1 MLNSCSNR
9 VWFVVELC
17 EPIRVIELELANFEL
32 FSNVPKQF
40 RVYAS
45 ERYVASSASSPN
57 WPQKYLVGTFEAA
70 NVRTVQKF
78 AIKDAIKETT
88 STTNTNQVDVNQ
100 SQQPN
105 SSSPSSEQSNSN
117 SHLLHNQNILM
128 YSKYVRFE
136 MLSHYGSEHYCPLS
150 LVRIFGTSISD
161 DEEAAAAAVSSSETD
176 EVESRSIHVESSS
189 SSSTTQATTTTTK
202 NGKDEEKVNFLNLRL
217 VKERVNLFAKSSQ
230 FLSNIIAT
238 FLAENFNLSKLFTVF
253 SSNTGK

>member
-1 MLNSCSNR
+1 M
-9 VWFVVELC
+9 
-17 EPIRVIELELANFEL
+17 
-32 FSNVPKQF
+32 
-40 RVYAS
+40 YA
-45 ERYVASSASSPN
+45 
-57 WPQKYLVGTFEAA
+57 
-70 NVRTVQKF
+70 
-78 AIKDAIKETT
+78 
-88 STTNTNQVDVNQ
+88 
-100 SQQPN
+100 
-105 SSSPSSEQSNSN
+105 
-117 SHLLHNQNILM
+117 
-128 YSKYVRFE
+128 KYVRFE

-189 SSSTTQATTTTTK
+189 TTQATTTTTK
-202 NGKDEEKVNFLNLRL
+202 NDKDEEKVNFLNLRL